1 MSNTD
6 AQEPNGSGKHRGP
19 AAPTE
24 DSSSSSNGRHR
35 REPET
40 Q

>member
-19 AAPTE
+19 AAPAE
-24 DSSSSSNGRHR
+24 DSSSSPHGRHR
-35 REPET
+35 REPEA